1 MLVVRGPSIL
11 VLERSLLLLIPFV
24 LQGFHGMMQKQATGT
39 EQVVATIFRAQITPG
54 EWHSNKN
61 IMVLTNRGWLALH
74 ALTNEGYVMWV
85 LGLNAVLGLSQLQQ
99 RLYIQKCKVRD
110 IPRSSL
116 LMVQGS

>member
-1 MLVVRGPSIL
+1 MLCCDEWEVTASDVGL
-11 VLERSLLLLIPFV
+11 RSSYCMW
-24 LQGFHGMMQKQATGT
+24 QGFHGMMQKQATGT
-39 EQVVATIFRAQITPG
+39 EQVVATVFRAQITPG
-54 EWHSNKN
+54 EWYSNKA

-74 ALTNEGYVMWV
+74 ALNNEGYVMWV
-85 LGLNAVLGLSQLQQ
+85 LGLNAILGLSQLQQ